1 MNERSPAPTAGAA
14 SARRRRSWAVA
25 LAAAVV
31 LAGCGDDADNASQ
44 PAQAKPMAELKG
56 AFVGKVDGTEA
67 YVALV
72 TDGNRVLGY
81 VCDSKKL
88 SRWIAVATIR
98 DGTAVLNSRTGDELG
113 EAMIS
118 AGRVSGT
125 VTIDGE
131 PHAFRAQQAAGEAG
145 LYRAARVDREDGKL
159 REGEIEAGWIVLPDG
174 TQRGATNVG
183 TTSTVLVKSA
193 PRLTLSAT
201 NVNLNVA
208 GTSLKTALTDI
219 QGITP
224 IPIP

>member
-1 MNERSPAPTAGAA
+1 MNKQPAAG
-14 SARRRRSWAVA
+14 RRSWAVA

-31 LAGCGDDADNASQ
+31 LAGCGDDGGSSSST
-44 PAQAKPMAELKG
+44 PTRAKPAAQLKG
-56 AFVGKVDGTEA
+56 AFVGEVDGTDA
-67 YVALV
+67 YLALV
-72 TDGNRVLGY
+72 SDGTRVLGY

-88 SRWIAVATIR
+88 SRWIDVAAIR
-98 DGTAVLNSRTGDELG
+98 DGAARLSARDGDDLG
-113 EAMIS
+113 EAMLS

-125 VTIDGE
+125 ITIDGE
-131 PHAFRAQQAAGEAG
+131 QHTFRAEPASGEAG

-159 REGEIEAGWIVLPDG
+159 VEGEVEAGWIVLPDG

-201 NVNLNVA
+201 TVNINVSGA
-208 GTSLKTALTDI
+208 SLKTALTDL
-219 QGITP
+219 QSITP